1 MQPGGQ
7 KYEFT
12 WAYDNWRDLENYA
25 KEVFTDSEFKEAGNQ
40 TFVTEITS
48 LVKEVFQAKAS
59 LKCI

>member
-12 WAYDNWRDLENYA
+12 WADDNWRDLENYT

-48 LVKEVFQAKAS
+48 LVEEGLQAKAS